1 MRYMKNVGNIGE
13 QFAAEILT
21 NSGYEII
28 GRNYM
33 TKRGEIDI
41 IALRDGVLHFIEVKT
56 RTSDEYGSPAESVTR
71 IKQQRMRRAAEQYI
85 QGRRLFW
92 RNVSFDVFEITAN
105 LIDNCI

>member
-1 MRYMKNVGNIGE
+1 MRYLKNVGDIGE
-13 QFAAEILT
+13 QFAAEILS

-41 IALRDGVLHFIEVKT
+41 IALRDGILHFIEVKT
-56 RTSDEYGSPAESVTR
+56 RNGDQYGTPAESVTR
-71 IKQQRMRRAAEQYI
+71 VKQQRMRRAAEQYI
-85 QGRRLFW
+85 QGRRLYW

-105 LIDNCI
+105 LIEDCM

>member
-1 MRYMKNVGNIGE
+1 MRYLKNVGNIGE
-13 QFAAEILT
+13 QFAAEMLT
-21 NSGYEII
+21 NCGYEII

-56 RTSDEYGSPAESVTR
+56 RTSDEYGSPSESVTR
-71 IKQQRMRRAAEQYI
+71 IKQQRMKRAAEQYI